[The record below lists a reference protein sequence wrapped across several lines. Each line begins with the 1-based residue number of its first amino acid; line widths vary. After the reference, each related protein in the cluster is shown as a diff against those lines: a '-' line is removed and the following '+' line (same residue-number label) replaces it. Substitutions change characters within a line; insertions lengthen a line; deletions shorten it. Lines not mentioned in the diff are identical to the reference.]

1 MIKHYLKISW
11 RNIIKDKVHSAINIF
26 GLCMG
31 VTAFLLIFLYIQHDL
46 QYDKYNVNYDRIY
59 RIGLHGKM
67 GDNEFTQTYTTPM
80 FSRTLLETCPEI
92 ESATRVYDLGTFVAL
107 ERNEVVEK
115 KFEEKNFFSVDPA
128 FFDVFTFATLAGN
141 PQEALARPNTLVI
154 TRSSAKRYFGDD
166 ISMADAIGKTL
177 MVDWINGFAPFSIEA
192 VVEDVPAQSHFHFDF
207 LHSTENLP
215 FKDQDNWW
223 NNSFKTYVLLYEGKQ
238 IEDVEAAFYGLH
250 KKHLGGGDFDDFL
263 AEGNIWESF
272 TQPLADIHL
281 KSNIAGEFEANGNYQ
296 YLLIFSI
303 AALFLI
309 FIACVNFV
317 NLSTAKASSRAK
329 EIGVRKV
336 IGSLRRQLVVQHL
349 IESLMACMIAINFAL
364 IFTSLLLPA
373 FNSFVGKQLQ
383 ISYLDNWYTIPVLL
397 GFTIL
402 IGLIAGIYPALY
414 LTSFRPA
421 QTLTAVKVG
430 SRGSK
435 LFRNIL
441 VVSQF
446 AISIMLII
454 STFVVYYQLDYIQN
468 KNLGF
473 QKENIFVVKNVES
486 LGNKLSNFR
495 YDLEENAAISITS
508 SSSHIIGQGY
518 NNLQFRPEGFD
529 SNILLDN
536 IGGDHEYDDVFE
548 FEMAS
553 GRYFSHDY
561 PTDSFGVVINKEAAL
576 SLGWENPI
584 GKELKYG
591 GKNGLPLHVIGV
603 VENFHYVAKHQLI
616 KPMVIIP
623 SFNRRISNNFLSI
636 KLEHSNIRETLA
648 EVSDTWSKYAGDTPF
663 EYFFF
668 DEAYEELYRNEQHT
682 MSVFIVFSILTVFIA
697 ILGLVGLVIYS
708 TEQRTKE
715 IGIRKS
721 LGASINQIVFMLS
734 KDYAKWI
741 LIGFVLSC
749 PLAYLII
756 NKWLENFAYKVSI
769 QWWVYPVSGLLA
781 IMIAWF
787 AISFQA
793 YKAAF
798 RNPVD
803 ALRNE

>member
-1 MIKHYLKISW
+1 
-11 RNIIKDKVHSAINIF
+11 
-26 GLCMG
+26 MG
-31 VTAFLLIFLYIQHDL
+31 VTAFILIFLYIQHDL
-46 QYDKYNVNYDRIY
+46 QYDKYNDNYNRIY
-59 RIGLHGKM
+59 RLGLHGKM
-67 GDNEFTQTYTTPM
+67 GDNEFTQTYSTPM
-80 FSRTLLETCPEI
+80 FAQALLETCPEV
-92 ESATRVYDLGTFVAL
+92 ESTARVYDLSTFVAL
-107 ERNEVVEK
+107 EHNEVVEK
-115 KFEEKNFFSVDPA
+115 KFEEKNFFSADPS
-128 FFDVFTFATLAGN
+128 FFEIFTFETLAGK
-141 PQEALARPNTLVI
+141 PKEALMNPNTLVI
-154 TRSSAKRYFGDD
+154 TRSSAKRYFGED
-166 ISMADAIGKTL
+166 IVIADVIGKTL
-177 MVDWINGFAPFSIEA
+177 MVDWGPVFVPFSVEA
-192 VVEDVPAQSHFHFDF
+192 VIEDVPDQSHFHFDF
-207 LHSTENLP
+207 LHSSKNLP
-215 FKDQDNWW
+215 FVDQDNWW
-223 NNSFKTYVLLYEGKQ
+223 NNSFKTYILLQEGKH
-238 IEDVEAAFYGLH
+238 IEDVEAKFYGIH
-250 KKHLGGGDFDDFL
+250 KKHMGGEGFEKFL
-263 AEGNIWESF
+263 SEGNIWESF

-281 KSNIAGEFEANGNYQ
+281 KSNLAGEFEANGNYQ
-296 YLLIFSI
+296 YLIIFTV
-303 AALFLI
+303 AAIFLI

-336 IGSLRRQLVVQHL
+336 IGSFRRQLVVQHL
-349 IESLMACMIAINFAL
+349 TESLMACMIAINFAL

-383 ISYLDNWYTIPVLL
+383 ISYLDNWYTIPSILS
-397 GFTIL
+397 FTIL

-421 QTLTAVKVG
+421 QTLKTVKVG
-430 SRGSK
+430 GRGSK
-435 LFRNIL
+435 LFRNVL

-454 STFVVYYQLDYIQN
+454 STFVVYDQLNYIQN

-473 QKENIFVVKNVES
+473 IKDNILVVENVGS
-486 LGNKLSNFR
+486 LENELSNFR
-495 YDLEENAAISITS
+495 NDLQENAAISITS

-518 NNLQFRPEGFD
+518 NNLQFRPEGYD
-529 SNILLDN
+529 TNILLDN

-548 FEMAS
+548 FEMVS
-553 GRYFSHDY
+553 GRYFSHEY
-561 PTDSFGVVINKEAAL
+561 PSDSFGVVINKEAAL

-591 GKNGLPLHVIGV
+591 GERGLPLYVIGV
-603 VENFHYVAKHQLI
+603 VDNFHYVAKHQLI
-616 KPMVIIP
+616 KPMAIIP
-623 SFNRRISNNFLSI
+623 SFNRRVSNNFLSI
-636 KLEHSNIRETLA
+636 KLENSNIRETVFVVEDA
-648 EVSDTWSKYAGDTPF
+648 WSKYAGDTPF
-663 EYFFF
+663 EYYFF
-668 DEAYEELYRNEQHT
+668 DEAYDELYRNEQYT

-721 LGASINQIVFMLS
+721 MGASVNQVVILLS

-741 LIGFVLSC
+741 LIGFILSC
-749 PLAYLII
+749 PLAYII
-756 NKWLENFAYKVSI
+756 IEKWLENFAYKVSI
-769 QWWVYPVSGLLA
+769 QWWVYPVSGILA
-781 IMIAWF
+781 ITISWL

>member
-11 RNIIKDKVHSAINIF
+11 RNLIKDKVHSVINIF
-26 GLCMG
+26 GLCIG
-31 VTAFLLIFLYIQHDL
+31 VTAFILIFLYIQHDL
-46 QYDKYNVNYDRIY
+46 QYDTYNVNYDRIY
-59 RIGLHGKM
+59 RVGLHGKM

-80 FSRTLLETCPEI
+80 FSRALLETCPEI
-92 ESATRVYDLGTFVAL
+92 ESAARVSDFSTFVAL
-107 ERNEVVEK
+107 EHNEVVEK

-128 FFDVFTFATLAGN
+128 FFDIFTFETLAGN
-141 PQEALARPNTLVI
+141 PKEALARPNTLII
-154 TRSSAKRYFGDD
+154 TRSSAHRYFGED
-166 ISMADAIGKTL
+166 ISMADVIGKTL
-177 MVDWINGFAPFSIEA
+177 MVDWGGFVPFSIEA
-192 VVEDVPAQSHFHFDF
+192 VVEDVPDQSHFHFDF

-223 NNSFKTYVLLYEGKQ
+223 NNSFKTYILLYEGKQ
-238 IEDVEAAFYGLH
+238 IEDVEATFYGIH
-250 KKHLGGGDFDDFL
+250 KKHMGGDNFDNFL
-263 AEGNIWESF
+263 NEGNIWESF

-281 KSNIAGEFEANGNYQ
+281 KSNITGELEANGNYQ
-296 YLLIFSI
+296 YLIIFSV
-303 AALFLI
+303 AAVFLI

-336 IGSLRRQLVVQHL
+336 VGSFRRQLIFQHL
-349 IESLMACMIAINFAL
+349 IESLMACLIAINFAL
-364 IFTSLLLPA
+364 IFTSLLLPS

-383 ISYLDNWYTIPVLL
+383 ISYFDNWHMIPVLL
-397 GFTIL
+397 SFTVL
-402 IGLIAGIYPALY
+402 IGLIAGIYPAIY
-414 LTSFRPA
+414 LTSFSPV
-421 QTLTAVKVG
+421 QTLKSVKVG
-430 SRGSK
+430 GHGNK
-435 LFRNIL
+435 VFRNIL

-473 QKENIFVVKNVES
+473 QKENILVVRNVGI
-486 LGNKLSNFR
+486 LGNKLLNFR
-495 YDLEENAAISITS
+495 HELQEKSAIAITS
-508 SSSHIIGQGY
+508 SSTHIIGQTY
-518 NNLQFRPEGFD
+518 NNLQFRPEGYD

-536 IGGDHEYDDVFE
+536 IGGDHEFDDVYE
-548 FEMAS
+548 FKMVS
-553 GRYFSHDY
+553 GRYFSHEF
-561 PTDSFGVVINKEAAL
+561 PTDSFGIVMNKEAAL

-591 GKNGLPLHVIGV
+591 GNNGLPLHVIGV
-603 VENFHYVAKHQLI
+603 VENFHYVAKHELI

-623 SFNRRISNNFLSI
+623 SFNRRMSENFLSI
-636 KLEHSNIRETLA
+636 KLQDSNIRETVA
-648 EVSDTWSKYAGDTPF
+648 SIGDAWSKYAGDTPF
-663 EYFFF
+663 EYYFF
-668 DEAYEELYRNEQHT
+668 DEAYDQLYRNEQHT

-721 LGASINQIVFMLS
+721 LGASVNQVVLLLS

-741 LIGFVLSC
+741 VIGFILSC

-769 QWWVYPVSGLLA
+769 QWWIYPVSGTLA
-781 IMIAWF
+781 IMIALF

-798 RNPVD
+798 RNPVE
-803 ALRNE
+803 ALRDE